1 MAKAVEVL
9 DETVLSSG
17 RFPLTRSRVEI
28 VESDETKRRIVH
40 EIYRHGAAAAVM
52 LYDPTR
58 RVVLLVKQFRL
69 GVYFAYGGLDSL
81 EAVAGMLDGDA
92 PEACV
97 RREAMEEAGVR
108 VAEVRH
114 VFTTI
119 TNPACMTETIACFL
133 APYGKDDIVAPGGG
147 VDADEWIE
155 RVEMD
160 FDEALRRVE
169 TGEIRD
175 SKTVALIYCMRAKGI
190 L

>member
-1 MAKAVEVL
+1 MVKAVEVL

-40 EIYRHGAAAAVM
+40 EIYRHGPAAAVM
-52 LYDPTR
+52 MYDPTR

-81 EAVAGMLDGDA
+81 EAVAGMLDDDA
-92 PEACV
+92 AEVCV

-108 VAEVRH
+108 LAEVRH

-133 APYGKDDIVAPGGG
+133 APYGKNDIVAPGGG

>member
-1 MAKAVEVL
+1 
-9 DETVLSSG
+9 
-17 RFPLTRSRVEI
+17 
-28 VESDETKRRIVH
+28 
-40 EIYRHGAAAAVM
+40 
-52 LYDPTR
+52 
-58 RVVLLVKQFRL
+58 
-69 GVYFAYGGLDSL
+69 
-81 EAVAGMLDGDA
+81 MLDGDA

-108 VAEVRH
+108 LAEIRH
-114 VFTTI
+114 AFNII
-119 TNPACMTETIACFL
+119 TNPAGMTETIACFL

-160 FDEALRRVE
+160 FDEALKRVE

-175 SKTVALIYCMRAKGI
+175 GKTVALIYCMRAKGI